1 MAVASL
7 ATVVITPL
15 VEFWMAAA
23 WVVLSPLSS
32 STPVS
37 SMNAPRVPEPSS
49 RETTVMAWVASKSP
63 AAASSAGASSSA
75 ASLLSAGAASLLEAA
90 VLSEAAVDSEV
101 AVLPQAARLRAMAA
115 AQTRAILRFM
125 FRLLPYDSFV
135 QVMPAA
141 VP

>member
-1 MAVASL
+1 MAVSSL
-7 ATVVITPL
+7 ATVVMTAL
-15 VEFWMAAA
+15 VEFWVAAA

-49 RETTVMAWVASKSP
+49 RVTTVMAWVASKSP
-63 AAASSAGASSSA
+63 AASSAGASSSA